1 MASTTH
7 DDGFREIQL
16 NGKQLVFLFMA
27 ATVILIVTF
36 LTGFL
41 VGRDMPGGGPVT
53 ETVLADGG
61 ETEVPPPPEGV
72 AAGTVAPGAAAADTT
87 YADRLSGTTPADE
100 PAPPP
105 VRSEPVAEAAP
116 EAPAAATPAPT
127 PAAPPATAPAP
138 PAAKS
143 PAPAA
148 AAAPGEPAGSGIAI
162 QIMASRSRTE
172 ADNMARRLIGKG
184 YQAYVLAPAA
194 GAPALFRV
202 RVGKFK
208 ERREADAVVAKL
220 TKEEKLKPWIV
231 R

>member
-1 MASTTH
+1 MATTTH

-41 VGRDMPGGGPVT
+41 VGRDMPLGNGTVAESVAVGGV
-53 ETVLADGG
+53 ELEA
-61 ETEVPPPPEGV
+61 PPPPEGV
-72 AAGTVAPGAAAADTT
+72 AAGATAPGAAAADTT
-87 YADRLSGTTPADE
+87 YADRLSGANPADE

-105 VRSEPVAEAAP
+105 VRSETVAETVPEPVTPPSAAAAAA
-116 EAPAAATPAPT
+116 EAKTPPPNPPAAAG
-127 PAAPPATAPAP
+127 
-138 PAAKS
+138 S
-143 PAPAA
+143 
-148 AAAPGEPAGSGIAI
+148 APGEPAGTGIAI

-172 ADNMARRLIGKG
+172 ADGMARRLIGKG

-194 GAPALFRV
+194 GAPELYRV

-208 ERREADAVVAKL
+208 ERREADVVVARL